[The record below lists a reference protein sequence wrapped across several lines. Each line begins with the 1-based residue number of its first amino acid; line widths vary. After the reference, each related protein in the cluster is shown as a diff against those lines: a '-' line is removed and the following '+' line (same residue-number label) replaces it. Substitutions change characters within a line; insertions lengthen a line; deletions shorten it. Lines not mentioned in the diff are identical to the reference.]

1 MVAGMATTAS
11 TASTGTAPSSTAQQ
25 VPAVDDQIC
34 FALYAASRALT
45 TRYRELLAPL
55 DLTYP
60 QYLAMVVLWEGN
72 EVSVARLGER
82 LFLDSG
88 TLSPLL
94 RRLESRG
101 LVSRSRSTSDERS
114 VLVSL
119 TADGDALR
127 ARAAGIPE
135 AICESTGLDVA
146 SLVAL
151 QQQVVALGDS
161 VRATI

>member
-1 MVAGMATTAS
+1 MATTAS
-11 TASTGTAPSSTAQQ
+11 IASTGTAPSSTARQ
-25 VPAVDDQIC
+25 VPAIDDQIC

-114 VLVSL
+114 VLVGL

>member
-1 MVAGMATTAS
+1 MATTAS
-11 TASTGTAPSSTAQQ
+11 IASTGAPSSTAQQ
-25 VPAVDDQIC
+25 VPAIDDQIC

>member
-1 MVAGMATTAS
+1 MATAVS
-11 TASTGTAPSSTAQQ
+11 IESAQQQ
-25 VPAVDDQIC
+25 VPAIDDQIC

-60 QYLAMVVLWEGN
+60 QYLAMVVLWEGRQI
-72 EVSVARLGER
+72 SVAQLGER
-82 LFLDSG
+82 LYLDSG

-94 RRLESRG
+94 RRLEARG
-101 LVSRSRSTSDERS
+101 LVSRTRSSTDERS
-114 VLVSL
+114 VLVNL
-119 TADGDALR
+119 TDAGNGLR
-127 ARAAGIPE
+127 AQAAGIPQ

-151 QQQVVALGDS
+151 QQQVVALGAS

>member
-1 MVAGMATTAS
+1 MATLAS
-11 TASTGTAPSSTAQQ
+11 PAPQ
-25 VPAVDDQIC
+25 VPAIDDQIC

-60 QYLAMVVLWEGN
+60 QYLAMVVLWEGS

-94 RRLESRG
+94 RRLEIRG
-101 LVSRSRSTSDERS
+101 LVFRTRSATDERS

-119 TADGDALR
+119 TADGEALR

-135 AICESTGLDVA
+135 AICESTGLDVDT
-146 SLVAL
+146 LVAL

-161 VRATI
+161 VRATL

>member
-1 MVAGMATTAS
+1 MATTAS
-11 TASTGTAPSSTAQQ
+11 IASTGTAPSSTAQQ
-25 VPAVDDQIC
+25 VPAIDDQIC

>member
-1 MVAGMATTAS
+1 MATTAR
-11 TASTGTAPSSTAQQ
+11 TEQAEQQ
-25 VPAVDDQIC
+25 VPAIDDQIC

-55 DLTYP
+55 ELTYP
-60 QYLAMVVLWEGN
+60 QYLAMVVLWEGS

-82 LFLDSG
+82 LYLDSG

-94 RRLESRG
+94 RRLEARG
-101 LVSRSRSTSDERS
+101 LVARTRSTADERS
-114 VLVSL
+114 VIVSL
-119 TADGDALR
+119 TLDGQALR
-127 ARAAGIPE
+127 AQAAGIPA
-135 AICESTGLDVA
+135 AICESTGLDVE

-151 QQQVVALGDS
+151 QHQVVALGDS

>member
-1 MVAGMATTAS
+1 MATTAS
-11 TASTGTAPSSTAQQ
+11 IASTGTAPSSTAQQ
-25 VPAVDDQIC
+25 VPAIDDQIC

-114 VLVSL
+114 VLVGL

>member
-1 MVAGMATTAS
+1 MATTAS
-11 TASTGTAPSSTAQQ
+11 IASTGTAPSSTVQQ
-25 VPAVDDQIC
+25 VPAIDDQIC